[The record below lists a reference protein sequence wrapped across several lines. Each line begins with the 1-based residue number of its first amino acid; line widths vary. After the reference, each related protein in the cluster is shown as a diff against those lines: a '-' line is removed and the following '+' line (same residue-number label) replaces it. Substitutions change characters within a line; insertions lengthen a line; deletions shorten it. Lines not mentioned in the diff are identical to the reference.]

1 MQEKIQLAV
10 PNGLDFQ
17 CASGGSSRRER
28 KAESYVND
36 YKLKIYVYTTVYFSR
51 ADRVGDPPERYFGG
65 FGFLALTRTVYTCYH
80 PCMLHIQTPNLYEEA
95 YEQIRHMLLYG
106 EIAVGS
112 RISSVE
118 LSKKLG
124 ISRTPIREAIRRLA
138 SEGLVKQVS
147 GFGAF
152 MQMPT
157 PEELV
162 ELYDMREVL
171 ESFAAAEAAVR
182 ITDAELA
189 ELDGCCAQWRDMV
202 LQLRRLTGQGL
213 ISRLYNRWITIDE
226 RFHEVL
232 LTSSRNRLLRKAV
245 SDMRLMSRTLDLRR
259 LDSNSLPLITFYSAA
274 WTYRHH
280 ASLVRALK
288 RRDAELA
295 RTWMSRQIRTGKR
308 LHLEHLKRVNLEMP
322 DSLRKR
328 LVEGDGSAE
337 DA

>member
-1 MQEKIQLAV
+1 MIQ
-10 PNGLDFQ
+10 
-17 CASGGSSRRER
+17 
-28 KAESYVND
+28 
-36 YKLKIYVYTTVYFSR
+36 T
-51 ADRVGDPPERYFGG
+51 
-65 FGFLALTRTVYTCYH
+65 
-80 PCMLHIQTPNLYEEA
+80 QTPNLYEEA
-95 YEQIRHMLLYG
+95 YDRIRHMLLYG

-138 SEGLVKQVS
+138 SEGLIKQVS
-147 GFGAF
+147 GYGAF

-162 ELYDMREVL
+162 ELYDMRDVL
-171 ESFAAAEAAVR
+171 ESFAAAEAAVK
-182 ITDAELA
+182 ITDAEIA

-202 LQLRRLTGQGL
+202 LQLKRLSGQGL

-232 LTSSRNRLLRKAV
+232 LTASRNRLLSKAV
-245 SDMRLMSRTLDLRR
+245 GDMRLMSRTLDLRR
-259 LDSNSLPLITFYSAA
+259 LDSNSIPLITYYSAA

-288 RRDAELA
+288 KRNAGLA
-295 RTWMSRQIRTGKR
+295 RTWMSRQIQTGKR
-308 LHLEHLKRVNLEMP
+308 LHLEHLQRVNLEMP
-322 DSLRKR
+322 DSLKKR
-328 LVEGDGSAE
+328 LAEEGGVSRDVL
-337 DA
+337 

>member
-1 MQEKIQLAV
+1 
-10 PNGLDFQ
+10 
-17 CASGGSSRRER
+17 
-28 KAESYVND
+28 
-36 YKLKIYVYTTVYFSR
+36 
-51 ADRVGDPPERYFGG
+51 
-65 FGFLALTRTVYTCYH
+65 
-80 PCMLHIQTPNLYEEA
+80 MLQAQTPNLYEEA
-95 YEQIRHMLLYG
+95 YDRIRHMLLYG

-138 SEGLVKQVS
+138 SEGLVKQIS
-147 GFGAF
+147 GYGAF
-152 MQMPT
+152 MQMPS
-157 PEELV
+157 PDELI

-171 ESFAAAEAAVR
+171 ESFGAAEAAVK
-182 ITDAELA
+182 ITDAELK
-189 ELDGCCAQWRDMV
+189 ELDDCCVQWRDMV
-202 LQLRRLTGQGL
+202 LQLRRLSGRGL

-232 LTSSRNRLLRKAV
+232 LTASRNRLLRKAV

-288 RRDAELA
+288 RRDVELA
-295 RTWMSRQIRTGKR
+295 RAWMSRQIRTGKL
-308 LHLEHLKRVNLEMP
+308 LHLENLRRVNLEMP
-322 DSLRKR
+322 DSVKKHLS
-328 LVEGDGSAE
+328 EGDGLAE
-337 DA
+337 DV

>member
-1 MQEKIQLAV
+1 
-10 PNGLDFQ
+10 
-17 CASGGSSRRER
+17 
-28 KAESYVND
+28 
-36 YKLKIYVYTTVYFSR
+36 
-51 ADRVGDPPERYFGG
+51 
-65 FGFLALTRTVYTCYH
+65 
-80 PCMLHIQTPNLYEEA
+80 MLQAPTPNLYEEA
-95 YEQIRHMLLYG
+95 YDRIRHMLLYG

-138 SEGLVKQVS
+138 SEGLIKQVS
-147 GFGAF
+147 GYGAF

-157 PEELV
+157 PDELV

-171 ESFAAAEAAVR
+171 ESFAAAEAAVK
-182 ITDAELA
+182 ITDPEIKEL
-189 ELDGCCAQWRDMV
+189 EGCCDQWRDMV
-202 LQLRRLTGQGL
+202 LQLRRLSGQGL

-232 LTSSRNRLLRKAV
+232 LAASRNRLLGKAV

-288 RRDAELA
+288 KRNAELA
-295 RTWMSRQIRTGKR
+295 RTWMSRQIRTGKH

-322 DSLRKR
+322 ESLKKR
-328 LVEGDGSAE
+328 LMDGSGMAG